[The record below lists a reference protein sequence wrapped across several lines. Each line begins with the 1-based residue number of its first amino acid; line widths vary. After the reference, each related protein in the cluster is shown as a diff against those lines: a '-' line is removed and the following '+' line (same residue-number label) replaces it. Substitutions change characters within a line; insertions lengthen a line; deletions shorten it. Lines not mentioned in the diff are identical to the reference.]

1 MKKILVVDDEDAMR
15 RFVAVALR
23 RAGYKTLEA
32 AEGTQA
38 LELARADPPALILS
52 DVHMSNMDGYTLLRD
67 LRLQSSLADIP
78 VILMT
83 GTPDPAEERAS
94 MERGADDYL
103 TKPFSIDRLLGAV
116 RARLARQE
124 TLQARAQAAESRLL
138 EMLADTWDLVAV
150 VDPPSGQLQYL
161 NQAGRRMLG
170 LNLTEDITSMRF
182 EDFRAPHQP
191 ALLPPG
197 MTPDSAG
204 SGQVSERVLVSRD
217 GRQIPVSEQVQ
228 AHPSPADGKPFLSVV
243 ARDITRRKQ
252 AERERQ
258 EMEIQLRQAQ
268 KLEAIGQ
275 LAAGIAHEINT
286 PTQYVGDNT
295 RFVQDAVQK
304 FGRALRLC
312 ADLCRAAK
320 LGPPPPDL
328 VAQVDRALAD
338 CELDYLLDQTP
349 AAIAETLEGV
359 NRITRIVRAMKEF
372 SHPGSEDRLLTDLN
386 KAIETTVTVARSEWK
401 YDADLALE
409 LDPQL
414 PLVPCYV
421 GEFNQA
427 ILNLVVNATHAIA
440 TRNGMAP
447 GSKGRITITTRQD
460 GDVVEIRV
468 RDTGCGIPEAI
479 RPRIFEPF
487 FTTKPV
493 GKGTGQGLSIVY
505 ASICKRHGGAVH
517 FETEVGQG
525 TTFILRLPLHPA
537 PEVSAREE
545 SSSSD

>member
-15 RFVAVALR
+15 RFVATALR
-23 RAGYKTLEA
+23 RAGYDTLEA
-32 AEGTQA
+32 AEGKQA
-38 LELARADPPALILS
+38 LAMAQAEPPALILS
-52 DVHMSNMDGYTLLRD
+52 DVHMAGMDGYSLLRN
-67 LRLQSSLADIP
+67 LRRQSRLADIP

-83 GTPDPAEERAS
+83 GTPEPAEERAS

-103 TKPFSIDRLLGAV
+103 TKPFTIERLLGAV
-116 RARLARQE
+116 QARLTRQAI
-124 TLQARAQAAESRLL
+124 LQAHAHAAESRLL
-138 EMLADTWDLVAV
+138 EILADTWDLVAV
-150 VDPPSGQLQYL
+150 VEPSSGRLQYL

-170 LNLTEDITSMRF
+170 LGLTEDISPIRF
-182 EDFRAPHQP
+182 EDFRAPNQP

-197 MTPDSAG
+197 VAPDPAAPG
-204 SGQVSERVLVSRD
+204 GLVSERLLISRD

-228 AHPSPADGKPFLSVV
+228 SHPSPADGNPFLSVV
-243 ARDITRRKQ
+243 ARDISRRKK

-304 FGRALRLC
+304 FGRALRVC
-312 ADLCRAAK
+312 ADLCRATQ
-320 LGPPPPDL
+320 LGAARPELIDQ
-328 VAQVDRALAD
+328 ADRALKE
-338 CELDYLLDQTP
+338 CELDYLLEQAP

-359 NRITRIVRAMKEF
+359 DRITRIVRAMKEF
-372 SHPGSEDRLLTDLN
+372 SHPGSQDRLLTNLN
-386 KAIETTVTVARSEWK
+386 KAIETTTTVARSEWK
-401 YDADLALE
+401 YEADLVLE
-409 LDPQL
+409 LDPKL

-421 GEFNQA
+421 SEFNQA
-427 ILNLVVNATHAIA
+427 ILNLIINASHAIA
-440 TRNGMAP
+440 ARNETASGA
-447 GSKGRITITTRQD
+447 KGQITITTQSD
-460 GDVVEIRV
+460 GHRVEIRV
-468 RDTGCGIPEAI
+468 RDTGCGIPESI

-505 ASICKRHGGAVH
+505 ASICKRHGGTVR
-517 FETEVGQG
+517 FETEVGRG
-525 TTFILRLPLHPA
+525 TTFILSLPLEPT
-537 PEVSAREE
+537 PEKPVR
-545 SSSSD
+545 D